1 LGRRGWGCATH
12 RAAGIAGPAQSLAQ
26 GSAQGPGLRPLPPAS
41 YLALRGPMPRHW
53 VEFTGNRYRPGGA
66 QPALSKSMV
75 EIGTDPPARHGGQKR
90 RAAAGFLKSDRCASR
105 NAKPT
110 RNPNT
115 RARAARLL
123 RHLLLVRLL
132 RRSHGSLPS
141 CLNCGRVPNELRLP
155 DASYDPINEMNAT

>member
-1 LGRRGWGCATH
+1 MCNAPRRRDRRPRPIVGARERKGRAFVLCPPHPTWPCAAQCLGTGWSSPAT
-12 RAAGIAGPAQSLAQ
+12 AIGPV
-26 GSAQGPGLRPLPPAS
+26 GP
-41 YLALRGPMPRHW
+41 
-53 VEFTGNRYRPGGA
+53 

-90 RAAAGFLKSDRCASR
+90 RPAAGFLKSDRCASQ
-105 NAKPT
+105 NTKPT